1 MAGAGVELVALGD
14 LPMDERDTGD
24 DEQSPIDQVAMTVS
38 TSDDPAV
45 PVWTFRMWTIGLFFC
60 IVLSF
65 VNQFFYYRKEP
76 LTVSALSGQ
85 ILAVAIGRLMAAT
98 LPKTVYRLPLTNF
111 HFTLNPGPF
120 NKKEHVLIT
129 VFANS
134 GFAFGNGTSYGVS
147 IVDIIKA
154 FYKRKIYFHAALL
167 LVITTQVLGY
177 GWAGLLRKH
186 LVEPANMWWPAN
198 LVQVSLFETLH
209 EKESKKGLSRLKF
222 FLIVLAVSFAYYI
235 IPGYM
240 FTALTS
246 VSWVC
251 WAFPRSV
258 LAQQLGSGLN
268 GLGLGSFALDWST
281 FQSFLQS
288 PLITP
293 WVPIANVL
301 AGFIIMVYIVIPAFY
316 WTNVYDAK
324 KFPIFSS
331 KLFQGNGTP
340 YNVHK
345 IVNENFEIDMAA
357 YKEQGEV
364 HLSTFFAMAYGLGF
378 ASVASVITHIICF
391 HGKEIWQRSRSVLNE
406 KPDIHTRLMKKY
418 PTIPYKWFV
427 VLMFLSIAVAVGT
440 CVGFKHQLQ
449 LPWWGVLLACAL
461 AIVFTLPIGIIT
473 ATTNITPGLNVITE
487 YIIGYM
493 LPGKPIANVCFKTYG
508 YISMTQAISFLQDF
522 KLGHYMKVP
531 PRSMFAVQ
539 VLGTIV
545 AAVVNVATA
554 WWMLTSVEN
563 ICDTD
568 KLPADSPWTC
578 PNDSVFY
585 SASVIWGLIGPKRI
599 FGSLGNYSELSWFF
613 LVGALAPV
621 VLWLLT
627 KAFPRARWLSYI
639 NLPVIL
645 GATSMMP
652 PASAVNYISWTSVGL
667 FFNYFVYTYRRR
679 WWQRYNYVLSAAL
692 DAGVAFMG
700 VLLYFAL
707 QMNGTSVTW
716 WGNDSHCPLAR
727 CPTYP
732 GIVVPG
738 CPVI

>member
-1 MAGAGVELVALGD
+1 MQELL
-14 LPMDERDTGD
+14 R
-24 DEQSPIDQVAMTVS
+24 EQSPIEEVALTVP
-38 TSDDPAV
+38 TTDDASL
-45 PVWTFRMWTIGLFFC
+45 PVYTFRMWTLGL
-60 IVLSF
+60 LSCALLAF
-65 VNQFFYYRKEP
+65 INQFFSYRTEP
-76 LTVSALSGQ
+76 LTVGVISAQ
-85 ILAVAIGRLMAAT
+85 IAALPLGRLMAAA
-98 LPKTVYRLPLTNF
+98 LPSAQLRLLGRSF
-111 HFTLNPGPF
+111 SLNPGPF
-120 NKKEHVLIT
+120 NVKEHVLIT
-129 VFANS
+129 IFANA
-134 GFAFGNGTSYGVS
+134 GAGGAYAIG
-147 IVDIIKA
+147 IVNIVKA
-154 FYKRKIYFHAALL
+154 FYGRELSF
-167 LVITTQVLGY
+167 VITGY
-177 GWAGLLRKH
+177 GWAGIFRRY
-186 LVEPANMWWPAN
+186 LVDPAEMWWPSN
-198 LVQVSLFETLH
+198 LVQVSIFNTLH
-209 EKESKKGLSRLKF
+209 EKDSRRKGDVTRLQF
-222 FLIVLAVSFAYYI
+222 FLITLACSFLYYSL
-235 IPGYM
+235 PGYL
-240 FTALTS
+240 FKTLTS
-246 VSWVC
+246 ISWVC
-251 WAFPRSV
+251 WAWPKSV
-258 LAQQLGSGLN
+258 LAHQLGSGMS
-268 GLGLGSFALDWST
+268 GMGIGAVGFDWST
-281 FQSFLQS
+281 VASYLSS
-288 PLITP
+288 PLATP
-293 WVPIANVL
+293 WFAIANVMV
-301 AGFIIMVYIVIPAFY
+301 GFLIVMYVITPAAYFS
-316 WTNVYDAK
+316 NVYSAK
-324 KFPIFSS
+324 TFPIFSS
-331 KLFQGNGTP
+331 QLFADDGSR
-340 YNVHK
+340 YNISRV
-345 IVNENFEIDMAA
+345 VNERFELDVQA
-357 YKEQGEV
+357 YNSYSKLN
-364 HLSTFFAMAYGLGF
+364 LSTFFVFTYGVGF
-378 ASVASVITHIICF
+378 AALTATVSHVVLF
-391 HGKEIWQRSRSVLNE
+391 HGKEMWSRAVAAFHAE
-406 KPDIHTRLMKKY
+406 KLDVHTRLMRKY
-418 PTIPYKWFV
+418 KPCPQWWF
-427 VLMFLSIAVAVGT
+427 LALLALSIFGSIIT
-440 CVGFKHQLQ
+440 CVVFKDQVQ
-449 LPWWGVLLACAL
+449 LPWWGVLLACGL
-461 AIVFTLPIGIIT
+461 AFVFTLPIGVIT
-473 ATTNITPGLNVITE
+473 ATTNQQTPGLNVITE